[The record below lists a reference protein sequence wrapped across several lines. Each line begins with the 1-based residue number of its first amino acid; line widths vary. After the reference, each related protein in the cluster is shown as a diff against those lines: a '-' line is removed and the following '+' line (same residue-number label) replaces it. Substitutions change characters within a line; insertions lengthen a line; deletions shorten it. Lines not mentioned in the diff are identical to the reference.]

1 MTTVLNGSSEELWTD
16 TDDESFVRAT
26 QCLMD
31 GIADD
36 FTSPAPVTRSVAA
49 VTSTP
54 NIKLSRCR
62 RTFSYEPPPAV
73 PCGANTRHAAV
84 APVDV
89 SSPLRDASFGE
100 ELLATLAE
108 PDDVLDSQLRPVDG
122 PPAVEMN
129 GSVEKHDIH
138 AGCTN
143 TGHCH
148 LIYHITSYRTLVV
161 RLLQIEHRCIPIVT

>member
-1 MTTVLNGSSEELWTD
+1 MTTDPAVLNGSSEELWTD

-31 GIADD
+31 GIADG
-36 FTSPAPVTRSVAA
+36 FTSPAPVTHSVAA

-62 RTFSYEPPPAV
+62 RTFLYDPSPAV
-73 PCGANTRHAAV
+73 LHGVNTRRAAV
-84 APVDV
+84 APVIV

-143 TGHCH
+143 TGHCRW
-148 LIYHITSYRTLVV
+148 ISYHIVYL
-161 RLLQIEHRCIPIVT
+161 